1 LRSQFPLL
9 RLKGIE
15 NYITLSATSIMM
27 LGVLVLLEA
36 KARGHLLRYNVAE
49 GFWVFIG
56 LLRDLCCG
64 RVFVGVFFFM
74 FSCPFCLFL
83 FLHPFVYFLYAQRC
97 LYFL

>member
-1 LRSQFPLL
+1 
-9 RLKGIE
+9 
-15 NYITLSATSIMM
+15 M

-64 RVFVGVFFFM
+64 RVFVGVFFFHVLLSFLP
-74 FSCPFCLFL
+74 FSVFASFCILPVCSEVLIFFIKFL
-83 FLHPFVYFLYAQRC
+83 C
-97 LYFL
+97 LSKKKKF